1 MEETDEIVYRRFLK
15 TRGEEDLRLLFDR
28 HREGLFLFLLSI
40 VSSEED
46 AEDLMMDVFSVVAS
60 GTAAFSGRSSFRT
73 WLFAVGRKR
82 AATFIHRQ
90 ARNRRLQT
98 QVSGSS
104 EEEERPE
111 PALLQK
117 EEKRKLYRALEA
129 LPDEYR
135 QVLYLLYFEQ
145 MSREEVCRTMRK
157 TRKQVYNLAE
167 RGRRSLR
174 EALERMTSDDG
185 LPD

>member
-40 VSSEED
+40 VRSEED

-98 QVSGSS
+98 QASGS
-104 EEEERPE
+104 
-111 PALLQK
+111 A
-117 EEKRKLYRALEA
+117 
-129 LPDEYR
+129 
-135 QVLYLLYFEQ
+135 
-145 MSREEVCRTMRK
+145 
-157 TRKQVYNLAE
+157 
-167 RGRRSLR
+167 
-174 EALERMTSDDG
+174 
-185 LPD
+185 

>member
-1 MEETDEIVYRRFLK
+1 MEETDEAVYRRFLK
-15 TRGEEDLRLLFDR
+15 TRGAEDLRLLFDR
-28 HREGLFLFLLSI
+28 HREGLFLFLLS
-40 VSSEED
+40 VVRSEED
-46 AEDLMMDVFSVVAS
+46 AEDLMMDAFSVVAS

-73 WLFAVGRKR
+73 WLFAIGRKR
-82 AATFIHRQ
+82 AAAFVHRQ
-90 ARNRRLQT
+90 IRTRSLQT
-98 QVSGSS
+98 RVSESP
-104 EEEERPE
+104 EEERPE

-117 EEKRKLYRALEA
+117 EENRKLYRALET

-174 EALERMTSDDG
+174 EALERMSPEDE
-185 LPD
+185 